1 MPAREIPDYVPC
13 VGRPALYWPI
23 GLEKAH
29 VHQQP
34 FAALILHVNPN
45 GTVNLMIYNEVGVA
59 HARQNVPFPLDRRAQ
74 SGEAS
79 FPA

>member
-1 MPAREIPDYVPC
+1 MPSREIPDFVPT
-13 VGRPALYWPI
+13 VGRSALYWPI
-23 GLEKAH
+23 GLEKAW
-29 VHQQP
+29 VHTQP
-34 FAALILHVNPN
+34 FHALILHVNPD

-59 HARQNVPFPLDRRAQ
+59 HPRQQVPFPLNRRPQ